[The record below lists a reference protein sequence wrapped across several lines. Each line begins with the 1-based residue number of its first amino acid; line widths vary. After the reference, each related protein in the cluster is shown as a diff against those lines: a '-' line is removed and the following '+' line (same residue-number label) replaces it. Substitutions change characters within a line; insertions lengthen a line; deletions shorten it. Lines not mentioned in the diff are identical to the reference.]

1 MSDNDL
7 SSKLAKGMRRAK
19 DPTAPS
25 VPAAAKSAATP
36 GAAAATANAI
46 PPASANARSAA
57 SAVARPAPGSG
68 SMSMQV
74 NSRERAA
81 ARRFAEQG
89 DQAPP
94 ASLDRPWDN
103 LHPKRIWPD

>member
-19 DPTAPS
+19 EPGTGGTTPAGHP
-25 VPAAAKSAATP
+25 PAASNVAIQPDAKA
-36 GAAAATANAI
+36 
-46 PPASANARSAA
+46 PAGT
-57 SAVARPAPGSG
+57 RPRTSG
-68 SMSMQV
+68 K
-74 NSRERAA
+74 
-81 ARRFAEQG
+81 RFAEQG

>member
-19 DPTAPS
+19 E
-25 VPAAAKSAATP
+25 
-36 GAAAATANAI
+36 
-46 PPASANARSAA
+46 
-57 SAVARPAPGSG
+57 PAPGSTTPAASTPAASAPHAPAATPSAAVQSHVRG
-68 SMSMQV
+68 TAGATP
-74 NSRERAA
+74 RAGGK
-81 ARRFAEQG
+81 RFAEQS

-94 ASLDRPWDN
+94 ASLDRPWEN